1 MNSVKLYDMK
11 LIYRKFLHFYILIMN
26 YQKRQ
31 IKKAIPLKI
40 ISEWIKYIGINLT
53 KEFWERL
60 VLRKLYH
67 TDKELKMTTNKWKD
81 TPCSKTG
88 RN

>member
-1 MNSVKLYDMK
+1 MK

-40 ISEWIKYIGINLT
+40 ISE
-53 KEFWERL
+53 
-60 VLRKLYH
+60 
-67 TDKELKMTTNKWKD
+67 
-81 TPCSKTG
+81 
-88 RN
+88 